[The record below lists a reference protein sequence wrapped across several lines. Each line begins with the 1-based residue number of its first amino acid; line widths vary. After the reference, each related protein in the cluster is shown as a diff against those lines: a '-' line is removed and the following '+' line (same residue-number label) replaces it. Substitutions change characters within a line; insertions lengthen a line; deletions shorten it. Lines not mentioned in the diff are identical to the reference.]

1 MDVFELRRRVVDDYQ
16 EYITSF
22 ISISDP
28 LIQEE
33 VDRNLDAGLLWPE
46 PRIGL
51 NPSFETGGLID
62 EHVES
67 GLLHAECSKI
77 FRKKP
82 DDGPEEALRLHRH
95 QLDAIK
101 AARTGSNY
109 VLTTGTGSG
118 KSLSYIIPV
127 VDRILRNGSGKGI
140 KAIVVYPMNALANSQ
155 FGELQKFLCNGYPV
169 GQEPVTFKRYTGQES
184 DEERQAIIANPP
196 DILLTNYVML
206 ELILTR
212 VDERPLVERAAGLEF
227 LVFDELHTY
236 RGRQGADVALLARR
250 VREACKAS
258 ELQLVGTSATMA
270 TGGSFSEQQR
280 EIATV
285 ASMLFGRQVLPE
297 NVIGETLRR
306 STARFDGDDA
316 NQVSALRDR
325 LLSPR
330 SGTPAE
336 EAFITDP
343 LSRWIEAT
351 FGVTEEAGS
360 GRLVRVAP
368 RTVRGDEGA
377 AHDLAALTDLPFELC
392 AESIEDQL
400 LVGNDVMQDNGFP
413 VFAFRLHQFLS
424 RGDTVYAS
432 LEPPDKRHLT
442 VNAQQYVPGGR
453 DRVLLPLVFCRECG
467 QEYYSVVRDNTG
479 APTLEERIFVT
490 ATPHSERDR

>member
-1 MDVFELRRRVVDDYQ
+1 M
-16 EYITSF
+16 
-22 ISISDP
+22 
-28 LIQEE
+28 
-33 VDRNLDAGLLWPE
+33 
-46 PRIGL
+46 
-51 NPSFETGGLID
+51 
-62 EHVES
+62 ES

-169 GQEPVTFKRYTGQES
+169 GQEPVRFKRYTGQES

-236 RGRQGADVALLARR
+236 RGRQGADVARLARR

-306 STARFDGDDA
+306 STA
-316 NQVSALRDR
+316 DR
-325 LLSPR
+325 RRRREPGLGVRYGASPR

-343 LSRWIEAT
+343 LSCWIEAT

-360 GRLVRVAP
+360 GRLVRAAP

-424 RGDTVYAS
+424 RGDTVYA
-432 LEPPDKRHLT
+432 
-442 VNAQQYVPGGR
+442 
-453 DRVLLPLVFCRECG
+453 CR
-467 QEYYSVVRDNTG
+467 SNH
-479 APTLEERIFVT
+479 PTSGT
-490 ATPHSERDR
+490 